1 MANNF
6 QPSFPFLPAYSS
18 WENFNGNLIMYYGQE
33 PIPYTSE
40 EEWQH
45 TAKNM
50 AQLPAFSV
58 FPVPDP
64 GKFASWQDWASE
76 FVLIVNGKPKN

>member
-6 QPSFPFLPAYSS
+6 QISFPFLPAYSS

-33 PIPYTSE
+33 HIPYTPE
-40 EEWQH
+40 ENWQH
-45 TAKNM
+45 TAKNI
-50 AQLPAFSV
+50 AQSSSFSV

-64 GKFASWQDWASE
+64 EKFTSWQDWAGE
-76 FVLIVNGKPKN
+76 FVLIVNAKPKN